1 MTRLISLHRELYS
14 MLKHNQDGSFG
25 TQAARRSILMQAATQ
40 LFKLGYENI
49 AAKNLKLK
57 HVQALLNYWQEAG
70 LSAATIKNRLSHLR
84 WWSEKIGK
92 INLIPQT
99 NQELGVEN
107 RCYVDNDRNRAHGLT
122 ASQLKWIKSERMELS
137 LLLQQHFGLRREES
151 LKFQPSYADQ
161 GDRLVLKDSWCKGG
175 RARWIPIRTS
185 EQHEILQ
192 RCHQLI
198 GKGSMVPD
206 KKSYIQHVKAF
217 ENACHRAGISN
228 VHGLRHH
235 YAQQR
240 YRELTGWDCA
250 KLPGG
255 LERKAMTVE
264 QWRKDRAVRLII
276 SAELGHG
283 RGDVVAIYIG

>member
-1 MTRLISLHRELYS
+1 MTRSIYLHRELYS

-40 LFKLGYENI
+40 LFELGYTNL
-49 AAKNLKLK
+49 AAKNLKSR
-57 HVQALLNYWQEAG
+57 HVQALLNHWQETG
-70 LSAATIKNRLSHLR
+70 LTAATIKNRLSHLR

-92 INLIPQT
+92 GNLIPQA
-99 NQELGVEN
+99 NQALGIEN
-107 RCYVDNDRNRAHGLT
+107 RCYVDPDHNRAHALT

-151 LKFQPSYADQ
+151 LKFQPAYADR
-161 GDRLVLKDSWCKGG
+161 GNRLVLKDSWCKGG
-175 RARWIPIRTS
+175 RARWIPIRTLA
-185 EQHEILQ
+185 QREILE
-192 RCHQLI
+192 RCHRLAGQ
-198 GKGSMVPD
+198 GSMIPAD
-206 KKSYIQHVKAF
+206 KSYIQHLKAF
-217 ENACHRAGISN
+217 ENACQRAGISN

-235 YAQQR
+235 YAQTR

-250 KLPGG
+250 KVADG
-255 LERKAMTVE
+255 LT
-264 QWRKDRAVRLII
+264 RKDMTPEQRRIDKGARFTL